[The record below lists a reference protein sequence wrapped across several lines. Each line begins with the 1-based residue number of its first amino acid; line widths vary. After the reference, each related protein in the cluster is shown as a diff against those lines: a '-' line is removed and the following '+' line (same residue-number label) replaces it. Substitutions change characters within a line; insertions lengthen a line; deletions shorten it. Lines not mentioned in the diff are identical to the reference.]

1 MLDNVDEDEDE
12 EDDDDDNEED
22 VRTEE
27 SRLMAVMANNLRI
40 YPC

>member
-1 MLDNVDEDEDE
+1 MLDNVDD

-22 VRTEE
+22 VRVEKI
-27 SRLMAVMANNLRI
+27 RLMAVMANNLRI

>member
-1 MLDNVDEDEDE
+1 MLDNV
-12 EDDDDDNEED
+12 DDDDNEED
-22 VRTEE
+22 DKEKDVRAEE

>member
-1 MLDNVDEDEDE
+1 MLDNV
-12 EDDDDDNEED
+12 DDDDDNEED
-22 VRTEE
+22 VRAAE

>member
-1 MLDNVDEDEDE
+1 MLDNV
-12 EDDDDDNEED
+12 DDDDNEED
-22 VRTEE
+22 VRAEE

>member
-1 MLDNVDEDEDE
+1 MLDNAN
-12 EDDDDDNEED
+12 DDNYDNEEN
-22 VRTEE
+22 VQAEE

>member
-1 MLDNVDEDEDE
+1 MLDNVDDY
-12 EDDDDDNEED
+12 DDGDYDGYDNEEN
-22 VRTEE
+22 VRAEE

>member
-1 MLDNVDEDEDE
+1 MLDNVN
-12 EDDDDDNEED
+12 DDDYDNEEN
-22 VRTEE
+22 VQE

>member
-1 MLDNVDEDEDE
+1 MLDNVN
-12 EDDDDDNEED
+12 DDDNEEN
-22 VRTEE
+22 VQAEE